1 MKQHEREYF
10 IASIRYGVCV
20 IKYKGITLKVNNPTI
35 EQEVESCHVYSNAY
49 DLAYSDDV
57 MDEDTEINT
66 EESVPRILRGSVQ
79 DVGSGI
85 PLPSYGSN
93 QPNHDYFA
101 SNITLYNMNFLR
113 RRLGDRTVVS

>member
-1 MKQHEREYF
+1 MGDHDENNDVSDWDNLDDSLNRE
-10 IASIRYGVCV
+10 
-20 IKYKGITLKVNNPTI
+20 
-35 EQEVESCHVYSNAY
+35 
-49 DLAYSDDV
+49 DDDV

-66 EESVPRILRGSVQ
+66 EESVPRILRVSVQ

-101 SNITLYNMNFLR
+101 SNITLHNMNFLR
-113 RRLGDRTVVS
+113 RR